1 MKTGK
6 TLRLLSVLLIMS
18 MVLLTPLQAIAL
30 GIEQVSETVTPAS
43 DPQPS
48 SDGVA
53 DIIAELTEK
62 RTADT
67 KHFLLSDGTMMAV
80 QYDTPVH
87 FDTETGW
94 EQYDNSMSI
103 VDDTVSDNEKEYV
116 NKKSNQTV
124 KLAKK
129 AKKNKT
135 VTYAYGDYEIAW
147 GYADGNKSELEFIN
161 NTSEKTGNDRFLVL
175 DSVTQQAKY
184 PNIFSSVDLELFV
197 SSTGIK
203 ENLILNSASAQNEFV
218 IEYKLKNLTAEQ
230 KDGKTVVLENS
241 DGEEVYVLSAP
252 EMYDSAGAR
261 SAALSLVI
269 TEQKNGKLTLR
280 LAADSE
286 WLQAN
291 ERVYPVTVDPYYI
304 IGGALFGEDG
314 TSSSTVRTATA
325 LHSAYNYENI
335 SISDPYVGSSYAY
348 GLTEAVVYFS
358 YLPYMTEG
366 DTVSKA
372 QLSMYNISPSSTY
385 LDIYASAV
393 NITLPSGVKS
403 GTSNVILTDYTN
415 YSHSST
421 KLDYAEGGGENYVT
435 TWDITTLVRQWM
447 SGAVENNGV
456 ALWAPSGTTT
466 GTYAIFNGAKS
477 STSLRP
483 TLLMYYYNAM
493 GLEDYW
499 TYHSESI
506 GHGALHLNDSNGNLV
521 YSLPLFSAT
530 GARNPASLGLVYN
543 SAVYNEIYS
552 GTAVSAYVGYGWQS
566 TLDMHVY
573 DMRDILGWDT
583 TSVGGWGYTMFAPS
597 TESLPDIMALGDS
610 DGTLH
615 YFYYDDTDGVYKD
628 ENGSGSTLTT
638 SATVDREYVLTDR
651 SGYKY
656 YFDTSGSLTAYE
668 DINGN
673 TVTITIT
680 TTYTNITDAAG
691 RVYRINRVSNVDNRY
706 SSIVLPDGDTI
717 TFSYTNTNY
726 LSSVSYPDGTSTT
739 FTYSDGVLSQI
750 TANDGSKVTL
760 QYETSAFSRYSSY
773 KRCTAV
779 NGLSPSGTSTGSLA
793 VSYSPGLTTTFTST
807 TSLGSVVN
815 TYTFDTYGR
824 TITVYNETEGYCS
837 NYDYTSNTTSNPDKN
852 NKVTNVQPGGEIAKN
867 LLGVESGKTAFDGW
881 EFITAD
887 KFDNSSVI
895 VTHGSTPDIGNGVQL
910 LPYGNGWCGYAKR
923 VPISS
928 SVSHYTFSVRGKGP
942 GEYDFGIGQFG
953 IYIAYE
959 SGSSLYIDS
968 SAVCE
973 ADEYSSDWQNLSCTS
988 YNDMN
993 TALWVIIGIN
1003 GYEGNFC
1010 FESPQLE
1017 EGSAANDYNLLSPD
1031 FYDWDSSG
1039 NYDFDANFGDY
1050 VELSGNKDQW
1060 VSYSY
1065 TVPVSSTGKQY
1076 EFTAHLWTSQTQI
1089 AEHEFDRWYQI
1100 TISGRGSSGS
1110 SSVIK
1115 SESINPYVTGDQML
1129 SVSCAP
1135 AGAIDSI
1142 TVKIEMSMLDTGV
1155 MIYDTA
1161 LRVNES
1167 GTSYTYDDDGNLV
1180 TDQNAKG
1187 NGSTSTYNEKNQ
1199 PLTVSTV
1206 SGDYSRYYY
1215 DSTGYNVTEMF
1226 VEIDTASGTGKLGT
1240 FYTYNDYG
1248 SVTETL
1254 LASVD
1259 EEISSDEYIYA
1270 NYAAP
1275 RIRSSQTYDAT
1286 GNYVVSTTD
1295 AAGNTTVN
1303 NITSSN
1309 GRLNSVTDAL
1319 NNTVSYSYN
1328 NLDLLT
1334 GVSSGSAGVSY
1345 GYDSLNR
1352 LVTVSSGTAVYFFDY
1367 DAEGRNYR
1375 TSVGS
1380 DIYHPTL
1387 SETTFVS
1394 GTSLPSTVTYG
1405 NGAVVRY
1412 SYDKYGRVTYKYF
1425 GTGYSDYVY
1434 YTYNNNGQT
1443 ARVTEYKNG
1452 SYSYYDYTYD
1462 TSGRLVR
1469 SATPGLTKQLKYDI
1483 FDRITGLSFL
1493 LGDARY
1499 SYAFTYGKNNAV
1511 KTETLEDAYTLS
1523 YVYDSLGR
1531 VTGKTVDPVA
1541 YYDEADLEW
1550 QDTSG
1555 SYLYSYKPGY
1565 NPNGGTGATTT
1576 LVSQLVT
1583 PFTNTAFN
1591 YTYDANGNITA
1602 ENGKQYYYDSLGQLI
1617 KTVEGTTVTEYS
1629 YTYGGNILSR
1639 TVTEDGVV
1647 VKTDSYVYS
1656 GDADWYDQLYS
1667 YNGEMI
1673 TYDQIGNP
1681 LSYRGATLTWTRGR
1695 QLASYVKGTDNIAYT
1710 YNSEGIR
1717 TEKIINFEYKT
1728 EYILD
1733 GSTVIGE
1740 RQTNAITG
1748 ESISAIDYFYDSN
1761 GEAVGLKYLGKVY
1774 MYEKNLQGDVLNVI
1788 SPTGQTVVS
1797 YSYDEWGKL
1806 LSVTGSMATTL
1817 GVINSLRY
1825 RGYVYDTETALYY
1838 LNSRYYDP
1846 EVTRFINGD
1855 VVTDGQAGVLGYN
1868 VYIYAANNPMNN
1880 SDPSGKWIIK
1890 NAIKWVAKKVVKPA
1904 IKKAKEVLS
1913 KVDFTYTNGLNLNFS
1928 PSLVTFNLQGGIS
1941 IDSKGN
1947 VALQGGFSGGFTT
1960 GSPGASVTAYETKTN
1975 APSIDNLNGSSY
1987 QLGGS
1992 YGTSIGK
1999 IPVTAGADFNIIPDS
2014 TDSSKYYYGATKN
2027 AGIGGSPGTEFHV
2040 EWGTTGTWEAT
2051 KFNIFDVAENIYIKI
2066 MEW

>member
-6 TLRLLSVLLIMS
+6 MLKLLSVLLILS

-30 GIEQVSETVTPAS
+30 GIEQVSETVTQAS

-53 DIIAELTEK
+53 DIIAELTQK

-87 FDTETGW
+87 FDTEAGW

-103 VDDTVSDNEKEYV
+103 VDDTVSDDEKEYV
-116 NKKSNQTV
+116 NKKSNRTV

-129 AKKNKT
+129 AKENKT
-135 VTYAYGDYEIAW
+135 VTYAYGNYKIAW
-147 GYADGNKSELEFIN
+147 GYADSNKAELEFIN

-184 PNIFSSVDLELFV
+184 PDIFSDVDLELFV

-291 ERVYPVTVDPYYI
+291 ERVYPVTVDPHYI
-304 IGGALFGEDG
+304 IGGGLCGEDPEG
-314 TSSSTVRTATA
+314 SNIITAMVFDSSYDIVET
-325 LHSAYNYENI
+325 HENL
-335 SISDPYVGSSYAY
+335 YVGNGGLY
-348 GLTEAVVYFS
+348 GNSEAVVYFVS
-358 YLPYMTEG
+358 LPYMTEG
-366 DTVSKA
+366 DTISKA
-372 QLSMYNISPSSTY
+372 ELSLCNKVAADQYI
-385 LDIYASAV
+385 DIYASAV
-393 NITLPSGVKS
+393 SSTLPSS
-403 GTSNVILTDYTN
+403 ITNGTTDRILKDFTT
-415 YSHSST
+415 YSRSYT
-421 KLDYAEGGGENYVT
+421 KLDYTESGAAGTVS
-435 TWDITTLVRQWM
+435 TWDVTTLVRQWM

-456 ALWAPSGTTT
+456 ALWTPTDTTSSNYAVFYGAP
-466 GTYAIFNGAKS
+466 YNVAV
-477 STSLRP
+477 RP
-483 TLLMYYYNAM
+483 TLCLYYYNAM

-506 GHGALHLNDSNGNLV
+506 GHGALHLNDSNGNLI

-543 SAVYNEIYS
+543 TAVYNDTYVN
-552 GTAVSAYVGYGWQS
+552 TAVDASAGYGWQS

-573 DMRDILGWDT
+573 DMRDILCWDT
-583 TSVGGWGYTMFAPS
+583 TSGGGWGYTMFATSIENFPN
-597 TESLPDIMALGDS
+597 IMALGDS

-615 YFYYDDTDGVYKD
+615 YFYYDDTDNVYKD

-638 SATVDREYVLTDR
+638 SATVGREYVLADR

-673 TVTITIT
+673 TVTITT
-680 TTYTNITDAAG
+680 STTYTNITDAAG

-717 TFSYTNTNY
+717 TFSYTNTSY
-726 LSSVSYPDGTSTT
+726 LSSVSYPDGTSTS
-739 FTYSDGVLSQI
+739 FAYSDGVLSQI

-760 QYETSAFSRYSSY
+760 QYETSAFSRHSSY

-824 TITVYNETEGYCS
+824 TITVYNKTEGYCS

-852 NKVTNVQPGGEIAKN
+852 NKVTNVQPGGKIAKN

-910 LPYGNGWCGYAKR
+910 LPYGYGWCGYAKR
-923 VPISS
+923 VPVSQA
-928 SVSHYTFSVRGKGP
+928 VSHYTFSVRGKGP
-942 GEYDFGIGQFG
+942 GEYGFGIGQFG

-959 SGSSLYIDS
+959 SGSNIYLDS

-973 ADEYSSDWQNLSCTS
+973 ADEYSSDWQNLSCTI
-988 YNDMN
+988 YNDLY
-993 TALWVIIGIN
+993 TAVWVIIGIN
-1003 GYEGNFC
+1003 GYEGSFC
-1010 FESPQLE
+1010 FESPQFE

-1031 FYDWDSSG
+1031 YYDWDSSG
-1039 NYDFDANFGDY
+1039 YYDFDANFGDY
-1050 VELSGNKDQW
+1050 VELSGNKNQQI
-1060 VSYSY
+1060 SYSY
-1065 TVPVSSTGKQY
+1065 TVPVNSTGKQY

-1089 AEHEFDRWYQI
+1089 AEIEIDRYYEISILAKKSTGGNYSLLKKEEF
-1100 TISGRGSSGS
+1100 
-1110 SSVIK
+1110 
-1115 SESINPYVTGDQML
+1115 NPYVTGDQML

-1135 AGAIDSI
+1135 TSEIDSI
-1142 TVKIEMSMLDTGV
+1142 TVCISLALLDTVV
-1155 MIYDTA
+1155 MIYDCA

-1167 GTSYTYDDDGNLV
+1167 GTNYTYDDDGNLV

-1187 NGSTSTYNEKNQ
+1187 NGSTSTYNQKNQ

-1240 FYTYNDYG
+1240 FYTYNNYG
-1248 SVTETL
+1248 SVTETV
-1254 LASVD
+1254 LAPVDGDSV
-1259 EEISSDEYIYA
+1259 SDSGITA
-1270 NYAAP
+1270 DGTAH
-1275 RIRSSQTYDAT
+1275 IRSSQTYDAT

-1367 DAEGRNYR
+1367 DSDGRNYR

-1380 DIYHPTL
+1380 EIYHPTL

-1405 NGAVVRY
+1405 NGAVVLY
-1412 SYDKYGRVTYKYF
+1412 FYDSYGRVTSKYF
-1425 GTGYSDYVY
+1425 GTGYNDYVSY
-1434 YTYNNNGQT
+1434 IYNNNGQT
-1443 ARVTEYKNG
+1443 ARVTEYRNNAL
-1452 SYSYYDYTYD
+1452 YYYDYTYD

-1483 FDRITGLSFL
+1483 FDRITGLSLL

-1531 VTGKTVDPVA
+1531 VTSKTVDPVA

-1550 QDTSG
+1550 HDVSG

-1565 NPNGGTGATTT
+1565 NQNGGTGATTT
-1576 LVSQLVT
+1576 SCH
-1583 PFTNTAFN
+1583 
-1591 YTYDANGNITA
+1591 
-1602 ENGKQYYYDSLGQLI
+1602 
-1617 KTVEGTTVTEYS
+1617 
-1629 YTYGGNILSR
+1629 
-1639 TVTEDGVV
+1639 
-1647 VKTDSYVYS
+1647 
-1656 GDADWYDQLYS
+1656 
-1667 YNGEMI
+1667 
-1673 TYDQIGNP
+1673 
-1681 LSYRGATLTWTRGR
+1681 
-1695 QLASYVKGTDNIAYT
+1695 
-1710 YNSEGIR
+1710 
-1717 TEKIINFEYKT
+1717 
-1728 EYILD
+1728 
-1733 GSTVIGE
+1733 
-1740 RQTNAITG
+1740 
-1748 ESISAIDYFYDSN
+1748 
-1761 GEAVGLKYLGKVY
+1761 
-1774 MYEKNLQGDVLNVI
+1774 
-1788 SPTGQTVVS
+1788 
-1797 YSYDEWGKL
+1797 
-1806 LSVTGSMATTL
+1806 
-1817 GVINSLRY
+1817 
-1825 RGYVYDTETALYY
+1825 
-1838 LNSRYYDP
+1838 
-1846 EVTRFINGD
+1846 
-1855 VVTDGQAGVLGYN
+1855 
-1868 VYIYAANNPMNN
+1868 
-1880 SDPSGKWIIK
+1880 
-1890 NAIKWVAKKVVKPA
+1890 
-1904 IKKAKEVLS
+1904 
-1913 KVDFTYTNGLNLNFS
+1913 
-1928 PSLVTFNLQGGIS
+1928 
-1941 IDSKGN
+1941 
-1947 VALQGGFSGGFTT
+1947 
-1960 GSPGASVTAYETKTN
+1960 
-1975 APSIDNLNGSSY
+1975 SS
-1987 QLGGS
+1987 
-1992 YGTSIGK
+1992 
-1999 IPVTAGADFNIIPDS
+1999 
-2014 TDSSKYYYGATKN
+2014 
-2027 AGIGGSPGTEFHV
+2027 
-2040 EWGTTGTWEAT
+2040 
-2051 KFNIFDVAENIYIKI
+2051 
-2066 MEW
+2066 